1 MFRMSATPATTQL
14 DRLGVTYQLHHYEV
28 NINDEL
34 TMTYGEAVAKE
45 IGVDAERVFKTLVVT
60 VDGDL
65 VAGIVPVSGKLDL
78 KALAK
83 AIGGKKASM
92 ADTAQAERATGYVV
106 GGISPFG
113 QKKRLRTVAD
123 QTLTDFETVY
133 VSAGRRGLQVS
144 VSPTDLVRSL
154 EATVADIAGP

>member
-1 MFRMSATPATTQL
+1 MSATPATTQL
-14 DRLGVTYQLHHYEV
+14 DRLGVTYRLHHYDV
-28 NINDEL
+28 SINDEL
-34 TMTYGEAVAKE
+34 TITYGEAVAKE
-45 IGVDAERVFKTLVVT
+45 IGVDAERVFKTLVAT

-65 VAGIVPVSGKLDL
+65 VAGIVPVTRKLNL

-83 AIGGKKASM
+83 ATGGKKASM
-92 ADTAQAERATGYVV
+92 ADPAQAERATGYVV

-123 QTLTDFETVY
+123 QTVTHFETVY

-144 VSPTDLVRSL
+144 LSPTDLVRSL

>member
-1 MFRMSATPATTQL
+1 MLDMSATPATTQL

-34 TMTYGEAVAKE
+34 TMTYGEAVARE
-45 IGVDAERVFKTLVVT
+45 IGVAAERVFKTLVAT
-60 VDGDL
+60 VDDDL
-65 VAGIVPVSGKLDL
+65 IAGIVPVSGKLNL

-83 AIGGKKASM
+83 AIGGKKAAM
-92 ADTAQAERATGYVV
+92 ADPAQAERATGYVV

-123 QTLTDFETVY
+123 QTLTHFETVY

-144 VSPTDLVRSL
+144 LSPADLVRAL
-154 EATVADIAGP
+154 DATVADIAGP

>member
-14 DRLGVTYQLHHYEV
+14 DRLGVPYELHHYEV
-28 NINDEL
+28 NVTDEL
-34 TMTYGEAVAKE
+34 AITYGEAVARE
-45 IGVDAERVFKTLVVT
+45 IGVTADRVFKTLVAA

-65 VAGIVPVSGKLDL
+65 VTGIVPVSGTLNL

-83 AIGGKKASM
+83 SLGGKKASM
-92 ADTAQAERATGYVV
+92 AVPAQAERATGYVV

-113 QKKRLRTVAD
+113 QKRRLRTVAD
-123 QTLTDFETVY
+123 HTITDFDTVY

-144 VSPTDLVRSL
+144 LSPADLMRSL
-154 EATVADIAGP
+154 DAIVADIANP

>member
-14 DRLGVTYQLHHYEV
+14 DRLGVPYELHDYEV
-28 NINDEL
+28 NVTDEL
-34 TMTYGEAVAKE
+34 TVTYGEAVARE
-45 IGVDAERVFKTLVVT
+45 IGVTADRVFKTLVAA

-65 VAGIVPVSGKLDL
+65 VTGIVPVAGKLNL
-78 KALAK
+78 KRLAK

-92 ADTAQAERATGYVV
+92 AEPAQAERATGYVV

-123 QTLTDFETVY
+123 HTITDFDTVY

-144 VSPTDLVRSL
+144 LSPADLLRSL
-154 EATVADIAGP
+154 DAIVADIAGP

>member
-14 DRLGVTYQLHHYEV
+14 DRLGVPYELHHYEV
-28 NINDEL
+28 NVTDEL
-34 TMTYGEAVAKE
+34 TVTYGEAVARE
-45 IGVDAERVFKTLVVT
+45 IGVTAVRVFKTLVAA

-65 VAGIVPVSGKLDL
+65 VTAIVPVSGKLNL

-92 ADTAQAERATGYVV
+92 ADPAQAERATGYVI

-123 QTLTDFETVY
+123 HTLTDFDTVF

-144 VSPTDLVRSL
+144 LSPADLVRSL
-154 EATVADIAGP
+154 DATVAEIAGP

>member
-1 MFRMSATPATTQL
+1 MLRMSATPATTQL
-14 DRLGVTYQLHHYEV
+14 DRLGVAYELHHYEV
-28 NINDEL
+28 NVTDEL
-34 TMTYGEAVAKE
+34 TVTYGEAVARE
-45 IGVDAERVFKTLVVT
+45 IGVPAERVFKTLVAA

-65 VAGIVPVSGKLDL
+65 VTGIVPVSGTLNL

-83 AIGGKKASM
+83 AIGAKKASM
-92 ADTAQAERATGYVV
+92 AEPAQAERATGYVV

-123 QTLTDFETVY
+123 RTIIDFETVY

-144 VSPTDLVRSL
+144 LSPADLVRSL
-154 EATVADIAGP
+154 DAIVADLAGP

>member
-1 MFRMSATPATTQL
+1 MLDMSATPATTQL
-14 DRLGVTYQLHHYEV
+14 DRLRVAYQLHHYEV
-28 NINDEL
+28 NVTDEL
-34 TMTYGEAVAKE
+34 TVTYGEAVARE
-45 IGVDAERVFKTLVVT
+45 IGVPAERVFKTLVAA

-65 VAGIVPVSGKLDL
+65 ITAIVPVSGKLNL

-83 AIGGKKASM
+83 AIGGKKSSM
-92 ADTAQAERATGYVV
+92 ANPAQAERATGYVV

-123 QTLTDFETVY
+123 HTLTNFDTVY

-144 VSPTDLVRSL
+144 LSPADLVRSL
-154 EATVADIAGP
+154 DATVAEIAGP